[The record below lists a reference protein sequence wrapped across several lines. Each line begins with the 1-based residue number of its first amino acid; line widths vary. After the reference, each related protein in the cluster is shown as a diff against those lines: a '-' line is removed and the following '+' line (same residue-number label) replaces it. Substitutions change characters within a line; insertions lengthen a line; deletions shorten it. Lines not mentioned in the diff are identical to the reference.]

1 MPATKTRKLNTPYAD
16 LLPPL
21 KTSEREALAADI
33 AVHGVLHPIVIDED
47 GNILDGHHRYSIDR
61 KAPTVTVKGAE
72 RGRKAGLHDSCQP
85 RAAKPHGRPDARGCE
100 DSARDRPPAP
110 RVRR

>member
-33 AVHGVLHPIVIDED
+33 KANGVLHPVVIDEN
-47 GNILDGHHRYSIDR
+47 GNILDGHHR
-61 KAPTVTVKGAE
+61 
-72 RGRKAGLHDSCQP
+72 
-85 RAAKPHGRPDARGCE
+85 
-100 DSARDRPPAP
+100 
-110 RVRR
+110 